1 MPSYLRMCISGLIS
15 AKGIPFSMTI
25 DQEQINK
32 GVEAVKRASRIA
44 EENGIPDKSLE
55 DINAEIEAARK

>member
-1 MPSYLRMCISGLIS
+1 
-15 AKGIPFSMTI
+15 MTI